1 MSHRDVKFDEQE
13 LVRIATE
20 ASGSKSC
27 VKVSEYTT
35 TPIKR
40 LLHLV
45 MDDGSYVVAKIY
57 TPRAGR
63 PHYVTASEVATME
76 FVRINNP
83 LSDDG
88 VNSHR
93 PVTF

>member
-1 MSHRDVKFDEQE
+1 MPQRHVKFDKQE

-20 ASGSKSC
+20 A
-27 VKVSEYTT
+27 T
-35 TPIKR
+35 
-40 LLHLV
+40 
-45 MDDGSYVVAKIY
+45 GSYVVAKIY
-57 TPRAGR
+57 TPKAGR

-76 FVRINNP
+76 FVRINHP
-83 LSDDG
+83 LFGDG